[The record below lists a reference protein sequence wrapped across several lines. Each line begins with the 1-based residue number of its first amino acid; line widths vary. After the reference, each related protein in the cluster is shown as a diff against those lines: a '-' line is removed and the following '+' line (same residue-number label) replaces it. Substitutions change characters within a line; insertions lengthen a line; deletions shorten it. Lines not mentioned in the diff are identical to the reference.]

1 MSAAPASTLVDLICS
16 ACGLTDTADEPRNV
30 CRDCGKVLF
39 ARYDLDRARDS
50 MRPENLR
57 AREPTLW
64 RYMEL
69 LPLRNG
75 AARVSLGE
83 GFTPLLSLP
92 RLARTLGMASLLLK
106 DESLNPTAS
115 FKARGMAVAVSR
127 ARELG
132 LRRLAA
138 PSAGN
143 AGAALAVYAAR
154 AGLRAWTV
162 MPRDTPRVPLIEARL
177 AGAHVHLIDGLIH
190 DAGRV
195 VRRHGDWFDMSTLRE
210 PYRVEGKKT
219 MGFEIVE
226 QMGGRLP
233 DAIVYPAGGG
243 TGLIGMAKSFDEM
256 QSMGWIGI
264 ERPRM
269 YVVQSA
275 GCAPIVR
282 AYESGAETAVFWRDA
297 STIASGLRVPAALG
311 DYLML
316 RTLRS
321 TGGGALAV
329 SDDAIRRATDLAAG
343 REGIWLSPEG
353 AATVAAAG
361 LLRDCDALRRDETV
375 VLFNTGAG
383 MLYPDLQPL
392 PSAEVHPDAL
402 VIPGLDIDT
411 DA

>member
-1 MSAAPASTLVDLICS
+1 
-16 ACGLTDTADEPRNV
+16 
-30 CRDCGKVLF
+30 
-39 ARYDLDRARDS
+39 
-50 MRPENLR
+50 MRPESVR
-57 AREPTLW
+57 GREPTLW
-64 RYMEL
+64 RYAEL

-75 AARVSLGE
+75 AARTSLGE
-83 GFTPLLSLP
+83 GFTPLLNLP
-92 RLARTLGMASLLLK
+92 RLARTLGTDALLLK
-106 DESLNPTAS
+106 DESLNPTGS

-226 QMGGRLP
+226 QLGGRLP

-243 TGLIGMAKSFDEM
+243 TGLIGMAKAFDEM
-256 QSMGWIGI
+256 QSIGWIGA

-269 YVVQSA
+269 YVVQAA

-282 AYESGAETAVFWRDA
+282 AFEGGFETAPIWRDA

-329 SDDAIRRATDLAAG
+329 SDDAIRRATDLAAR

-353 AATVAAAG
+353 AATVAAAA
-361 LLRDCDALRRDETV
+361 LLRDREALRPGETV

-392 PSAEVHPDAL
+392 PSDEIHPDSPS
-402 VIPGLDIDT
+402 IPGLDA
-411 DA
+411 DADA